1 MATEQ
6 AYKCISLPAGADL
19 SATSN
24 LDLWVEATVSGS
36 GASSIITATIANA
49 ATDTLVGVLK
59 SNGASGFGVQVAID
73 GVVKIK
79 CGAAVTAGAYLTTD
93 SSGRA
98 VTAVSTN
105 RYRGIAKTGSAN
117 ANEVIEVLLIGANSI
132 IA

>member
-6 AYKCISLPAGADL
+6 AYKCVTRIAGADL

-24 LDLWVEATVSGS
+24 LDLWVEQTAANS
-36 GASSIITATIANA
+36 ATIANA
-49 ATDTLVGVLK
+49 ATDILLGVLK
-59 SNGASGFGVQVAID
+59 SNGASGFGVAVAID
-73 GVVKIK
+73 GIVKIK
-79 CGAAVTAGAYLTTD
+79 AGAAVAVNALVTTD

-105 RYRGIAKTGSAN
+105 RYRGIAQTACSN
-117 ANEVIEVLLIGANSI
+117 ANEYIEVLLVGANSI